1 MSTERYYYHFK
12 NNILK
17 ASQSNLGGGALL
29 FLGPFSWLSIKK
41 NSPGVGNGNPRRS
54 TQSCIYRPILPYL
67 KLRGLD
73 VFWNSD
79 FLLILERNYAV
90 IVYGI
95 IEFPIII
102 FFSGEA
108 AIINTF
114 IFLQGPECIIAL
126 NKIKI
131 MSNLISSLVRFY
143 LQVSLC

>member
-1 MSTERYYYHFK
+1 M
-12 NNILK
+12 
-17 ASQSNLGGGALL
+17 
-29 FLGPFSWLSIKK
+29 
-41 NSPGVGNGNPRRS
+41 
-54 TQSCIYRPILPYL
+54 
-67 KLRGLD
+67 
-73 VFWNSD
+73 
-79 FLLILERNYAV
+79 ERNYAV

>member
-1 MSTERYYYHFK
+1 MYFEIRISF
-12 NNILK
+12 
-17 ASQSNLGGGALL
+17 
-29 FLGPFSWLSIKK
+29 
-41 NSPGVGNGNPRRS
+41 
-54 TQSCIYRPILPYL
+54 
-67 KLRGLD
+67 
-73 VFWNSD
+73 
-79 FLLILERNYAV
+79 LILERYYAV

-102 FFSGEA
+102 IFFGGEA

-126 NKIKI
+126 NRIKI

>member
-1 MSTERYYYHFK
+1 MHVWLFCNPLDYSPPGFSVHGLSQAR
-12 NNILK
+12 ILK
-17 ASQSNLGGGALL
+17 WVAISY
-29 FLGPFSWLSIKK
+29 
-41 NSPGVGNGNPRRS
+41 PRRS